1 MICKVCQTEINP
13 RLLLKNKGSFGDVYR
28 CPKCEITF
36 VSPQPSD
43 EVLNEYY
50 NGMYSDLTVSFDE
63 KKMKWAQHSM
73 RGYLKVLKRL
83 NVEPT
88 SEITF
93 LDLGG
98 GLGYYTKAAAEN
110 NLHSILVEKDPVS
123 VQFAKQHLKLENIIE
138 KDLDEFFN
146 SNERQYDIVF
156 FRHVIEHVKDPY
168 SIIQGI
174 SNLLKK
180 NGILIIETDN
190 NAGIELLIK
199 DGVRKF
205 YLDLY
210 GKSFNK
216 ASFINLL
223 IKRPFAVDP
232 PRHLFGFRMKNLS
245 MLLKSQSLFPK
256 EKIHYRLGHPI
267 YWPNI
272 PSPNVKQIIK
282 SFLKWNFKAGFRLTF
297 SYLNLLF
304 RKFLQLMGL
313 SSGIC
318 IYAQK
323 PSK

>member
-1 MICKVCQTEINP
+1 MICKICKYEINP
-13 RLLLKNKGSFGDVYR
+13 RLLLKSNVNFGDIHR
-28 CPKCEITF
+28 CPKCKITF
-36 VSPQPSD
+36 TYPQPD
-43 EVLNEYY
+43 ANTLNDYY
-50 NGMYSDLTVSFDE
+50 NGMYSDLTISFDD
-63 KKMKWAQHSM
+63 KKMKWAQRSM
-73 RGYLKVLKRL
+73 QGYLKVLKKL
-83 NVEPT
+83 NVELKQ
-88 SEITF
+88 EVTF

-123 VQFAKQHLKLENIIE
+123 VQFAKKHLKLENIIE
-138 KDLDEFFN
+138 KDLYEFFN
-146 SNERQYDIVF
+146 SNDKQYDIVF
-156 FRHVIEHVKDPY
+156 FRHVIEHVNDPY

-174 SNLLKK
+174 SSLLKT

-199 DGVRKF
+199 DGVNKF
-205 YLDLY
+205 YVDLY
-210 GKSFNK
+210 KKSFDNV
-216 ASFINLL
+216 SFINLL

-245 MLLKSQSLFPK
+245 MLLKSLNLYPK

-272 PSPNVKQIIK
+272 PSPNIKQIIK
-282 SFLKWNFKAGFRLTF
+282 SFLK
-297 SYLNLLF
+297 LNLRTCFKLILSYMNF
-304 RKFLQLMGL
+304 IIRKFLELIGL

-323 PSK
+323 LSK